1 MAAGNPFTCDM
12 CPPPRF
18 GEAPKTFDAGGL
30 AVHQG
35 KCHNPLKRAYEE
47 EIQKFHA
54 EGEALRAEA
63 ASAQSALKEC
73 RELAKSAAVG
83 LSSKALMGFAHV
95 HFDHRA
101 TIGACDATKLLFSQL
116 IDQRDEAIIR
126 IMKQNPDLTACN
138 MKEVMK
144 ELNQGFEM
152 LRDHRAEEKMRHF
165 GA

>member
-35 KCHNPLKRAYEE
+35 KCHNPLKRADEE

-95 HFDHRA
+95 HFDK
-101 TIGACDATKLLFSQL
+101 DLFEDVPRVLVFQDS
-116 IDQRDEAIIR
+116 IAVEYVVER
-126 IMKQNPDLTACN
+126 
-138 MKEVMK
+138 
-144 ELNQGFEM
+144 
-152 LRDHRAEEKMRHF
+152 RHF
-165 GA
+165 